1 MLLDPSGGSWGED
14 AREEGPPVA
23 MAPEATQLF
32 GVLLAVASN
41 FLISVSL
48 NIQKCAHLRLGCQ
61 AEQKPCYTS
70 RLWWCGIVL
79 LGLGELGNFTAYGFA
94 PIALVAPLGCVSVIG
109 SAFISVFF
117 LKKTMRTADILGG
130 TLTITG
136 IYLLVTFTPNVPQEL
151 TARQVQNYLVS
162 WPFLVYSMLGWFV
175 FKQEEITVELQCSF
189 SKRGDDETMRTNRRL
204 MDRAIYDD
212 LVQSKLVLLGT
223 TCHSGGWTEVDLP
236 QHLNVSSS
244 VVCWCVIELFK
255 ILEILIFC
263 ILLYFYKRKA
273 VKHIMVLLMM
283 VALLASLTVIAVKAV
298 SSMIALSVKG
308 KMQLTYSV
316 FYIMSVLMATSC
328 AFQIKLCRL
337 LHGQCLSPAGLC
349 AVYAPV
355 VLYTLAHDSDER
367 FLNQA
372 MHLYEATAVVP
383 INFVFFTTSAI
394 ISGVIFYREFQSAAL
409 LSMFMFLLGCLLS
422 FLGVIIIARNKKE
435 EHLQIPFIDCGHI
448 PGQKLTGKIQPDSH
462 CSCYGTLNK
471 EDDLMKRQS

>member
-1 MLLDPSGGSWGED
+1 MAGAWGLRAGPWTSSQAPWNASFGGAGPGSGPLS
-14 AREEGPPVA
+14 GPWYSSHK
-23 MAPEATQLF
+23 TQLF
-32 GVLLAVASN
+32 GVLLSAASN

-48 NIQKCAHLRLGCQ
+48 NIQKCAHLRLVCR
-61 AEQKPCYTS
+61 AEPKPCYRS
-70 RLWWCGIVL
+70 KLWCCGIAL
-79 LGLGELGNFTAYGFA
+79 LGLAELGSFTAYALA
-94 PIALVAPLGCVSVIG
+94 PIALVAPLGSISVLG

-117 LKKTMRTADILGG
+117 LKKTMKTADILGG

-136 IYLLVTFTPNVPQEL
+136 IYLLVTFAPNVPQEL

-162 WPFLVYSMLGWFV
+162 WPFLVYS
-175 FKQEEITVELQCSF
+175 
-189 SKRGDDETMRTNRRL
+189 
-204 MDRAIYDD
+204 
-212 LVQSKLVLLGT
+212 
-223 TCHSGGWTEVDLP
+223 
-236 QHLNVSSS
+236 
-244 VVCWCVIELFK
+244 

-308 KMQLTYSV
+308 KMQLTYSI

-328 AFQIKLCRL
+328 AFQIK
-337 LHGQCLSPAGLC
+337 
-349 AVYAPV
+349 
-355 VLYTLAHDSDER
+355 

-409 LSMFMFLLGCLLS
+409 LSVFMFLFGCLLS

-448 PGQKLTGKIQPDSH
+448 PGENLTGKIQPDSH

-471 EDDLMKRQS
+471 EDDLVKSQS